1 MVSRRRTTIHSH
13 IITRWLHS
21 NSIPMKN
28 PVPSTAQ
35 GGRGREGEREREG
48 GREGGREREGER
60 GREGGREGERE
71 GGRAGGREREREITA
86 GSSLGVWSHL
96 PTVSIGWA
104 YSATIPKGA
113 WK

>member
-35 GGRGREGEREREG
+35 REREG
-48 GREGGREREGER
+48 GREGGQA
-60 GREGGREGERE
+60 GGRE
-71 GGRAGGREREREITA
+71 GGRAGGREGKRDHCWFIT
-86 GSSLGVWSHL
+86 GCMESLTDCLYGVGVFSDH
-96 PTVSIGWA
+96 
-104 YSATIPKGA
+104 PKRSLEVMMYFVDILV
-113 WK
+113 